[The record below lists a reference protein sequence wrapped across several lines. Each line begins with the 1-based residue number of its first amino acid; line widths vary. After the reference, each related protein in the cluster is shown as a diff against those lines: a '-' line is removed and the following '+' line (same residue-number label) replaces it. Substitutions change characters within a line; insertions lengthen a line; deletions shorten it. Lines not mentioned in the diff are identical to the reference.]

1 MDSVTQAVLGASI
14 QGALLGRWQGR
25 KALLYGAAL
34 ATLPDLDILI
44 DYGDP
49 VANMTHHRSF
59 SHSLLVL
66 TGASLLMTG
75 LITKLKP
82 QLPYSPWRL
91 WLTLWLV
98 LITHPLLDTMTTYG
112 TQLLWP
118 FEPPPA
124 AVSSIFIIDPLYTLP
139 LLMGVLVAACSS
151 TSPRSADKPPKA
163 LIVGLVL
170 SSVYLAWSYGAQQ
183 WMTHRVMAQART
195 NHVSADKILVVPAP
209 FTTLLWRV
217 VILDDQGQFTEGL
230 VGVLDHT
237 PPQWVTLP
245 LGQPP
250 EPELAQL
257 SDYQR
262 MQWFTQ
268 GFLRQDRAG
277 DEWIV
282 TDLRLGMTGLHPFR
296 FGLATE
302 RDGHWQP
309 MTPAHRLP
317 RAQPD
322 WDRIRLLWHRIWSDQ
337 TPVPLAAWAKGIR

>member
-25 KALLYGAAL
+25 KALLYGAVL
-34 ATLPDLDILI
+34 ATLPDLDVLI

-49 VANMTHHRSF
+49 VANMTHHRGF

-66 TGASLLMTG
+66 TGVSLLIAW
-75 LITKLKP
+75 LIIKLKP
-82 QLPYSPWRL
+82 RLPYPPGRL

-98 LITHPLLDTMTTYG
+98 LITHPLLDTMTSYG

-124 AVSSIFIIDPLYTLP
+124 AISSIFIIDPLYTLP
-139 LLMGVLVAACSS
+139 LLVGVLIAACSS
-151 TSPRSADKPPKA
+151 ANTLPTAQPPRA
-163 LIVGLVL
+163 LLVGLIL
-170 SSVYLAWSYGAQQ
+170 SSLYLAWSYGAQQ
-183 WMTHRVMAQART
+183 WMTHRVLDQARSD
-195 NHVSADKILVVPAP
+195 HWAPKKMLVTPAP

-217 VILDDQGQFTEGL
+217 VMLDDQGQFTEGL
-230 VGVLDHT
+230 VGVLDDT
-237 PPQWVTLP
+237 PPRWVTLP

-250 EPELAQL
+250 EPALAQL

-268 GFLRQDRAG
+268 GFLRQDLAN

-302 RDGHWQP
+302 HDGHWQP

-317 RAQPD
+317 RVQPD
-322 WDRIRLLWHRIWSDQ
+322 WGRIGLLWQRIWDDQ
-337 TPVPLAAWAKGIR
+337 TPVPLEEWARGIL